1 VTAHLPILIVVCPMI
16 AALVVPL
23 VGRVSARLAHG
34 ITVVAP
40 AVALVCAVMALRV
53 ALDSGPWHYYLG
65 GWAPPWGIEYVV
77 DPLGGGM
84 AVLVALLATL
94 VAIYAGPHLRA
105 LSPRRAAVF
114 NSLFLLLTSG
124 LLGITLTG
132 DLFNLYV
139 FFEISSLAAYAL
151 LASGGERA
159 IVATFR
165 YLLIGT
171 IAASFYL
178 LGIGYL
184 YALTGTVNMAD
195 LAMRLPQAGGGSA
208 MTVGVVLIVVGLAI
222 KMAVFPLH
230 GWMPDAYT
238 YAPPPVTMFIAA
250 VMSKVSA
257 YALLRVL
264 FFVLPRTGA
273 VETALSVLSWVAAG
287 GVLAGS
293 VLALAQTD
301 VRRMLAYSS
310 VGQMGYVVLGLS
322 IGNAAA
328 LTGALLHIMGHAVA
342 KASLF
347 GAVASLP
354 RDTVQADIAGFAGAS
369 RRAPLT
375 MAAFTLAALSLVG
388 MPPTAGFFS
397 KWYLLRG
404 AIEADAWLFAAVLLV
419 SSLLSAV
426 YFFRVIERIYFAPDP
441 AAAEPDRSRRHPE
454 VSLRLL
460 GPVITLSAAVLL
472 IGLFNGWFVTTVIRH
487 ALPEL

>member
-1 VTAHLPILIVVCPMI
+1 MV
-16 AALVVPL
+16 AAMVVPL
-23 VGRVSARLAHG
+23 VGRVSARLARD

-40 AVALVCAVMALRV
+40 AVALGCAVMALRV
-53 ALDSGPWHYYLG
+53 ALDSGPWHYHLG

-94 VAIYAGPHLRA
+94 VAIYSGPYLRA

-139 FFEISSLAAYAL
+139 FLEISSLAAYGL

-159 IVATFR
+159 VVATFR

-178 LGIGYL
+178 LGLGYL

-195 LAMRLPQAGGGSA
+195 LAMRLPAAGGGSA

-264 FFVLPRTGA
+264 FFVLPPTGA

-322 IGNAAA
+322 LGNAAA
-328 LTGALLHIMGHAVA
+328 LTGALLHITGHAVA
-342 KASLF
+342 KACLF
-347 GAVASLP
+347 GAVGSLP
-354 RDTVQADIAGFAGAS
+354 RETAQADIAGFAGAS

-388 MPPTAGFFS
+388 IPPTAGFFS
-397 KWYLLRG
+397 KWYLLQG
-404 AIEADAWLFAAVLLV
+404 ALEADAWPFAAVLLV

-426 YFFRVIERIYFAPDP
+426 YFFRIIERIYFAAGP
-441 AAAEPDRSRRHPE
+441 APAESDRSRRRPE
-454 VSLRLL
+454 MSLRSL
-460 GPVITLSAAVLL
+460 GPVLTLGAVVLL
-472 IGLFNGWFVTTVIRH
+472 IGLFNGRLVTAVIRH

>member
-1 VTAHLPILIVVCPMI
+1 MI
-16 AALVVPL
+16 AALLVPL
-23 VGRVSARLAHG
+23 VGRVSAGLARG
-34 ITVVAP
+34 ITVLAP
-40 AVALVCAVMALRV
+40 AVALVCAGQALRIT
-53 ALDSGPWHYYLG
+53 LDTGPWHYALG

-94 VAIYAGPHLRA
+94 VAVYAGPHLRTV
-105 LSPRRAAVF
+105 SRRQGTIF
-114 NSLFLLLTSG
+114 DSLFLLLTSG

-139 FFEISSLAAYAL
+139 FLEISSLSAYAL

-159 IVATFR
+159 VVATFR

-178 LGIGYL
+178 LGLGYL

-195 LAMRLPQAGGGSA
+195 LATRLPAVGGGAA

-222 KMAVFPLH
+222 KMAMFPLH

-257 YALLRVL
+257 YALLRIL
-264 FFVLPRTGA
+264 FFVLPPTGA
-273 VETALSVLSWVAAG
+273 VQTALSVMSWVAAG

-322 IGNAAA
+322 LGNAAA
-328 LTGALLHIMGHAVA
+328 LTGALLHITGHAIA
-342 KASLF
+342 KGCLF
-347 GAVASLP
+347 GAVGSLP
-354 RDTVQADIAGFAGAS
+354 RDTAPASIAGFAGAS

-375 MAAFTLAALSLVG
+375 MAAFTVAALSLVG

-397 KWYLLRG
+397 KWYLVQG
-404 AIEADAWLFAAVLLV
+404 ALEADAWWFAVVLLV

-426 YFFRVIERIYFAPDP
+426 YFFRVIEQIYFAPSR
-441 AAAEPDRSRRHPE
+441 ATEPEGSTRRQE
-454 VSLRLL
+454 MSLRSL
-460 GPVITLSAAVLL
+460 GPVAALGAGVLL
-472 IGLFNGWFVTTVIRH
+472 IGLFNGRLVSELIRH

>member
-1 VTAHLPILIVVCPMI
+1 MSAHLPILIVVCPMV
-16 AALVVPL
+16 AALIAPL
-23 VGRVSARLAHG
+23 VGRVSARLARG
-34 ITVVAP
+34 LTVAAP
-40 AVALVCAVMALRV
+40 AVALGCAVMALRT
-53 ALDSGPWHYYLG
+53 ALDSGPWHYHLG

-94 VAIYAGPHLRA
+94 VAIYAGSYVRS
-105 LSPRRAAVF
+105 LSPRRTTVF

-139 FFEISSLAAYAL
+139 FLEISSLSAYGL

-159 IVATFR
+159 VVATFR

-178 LGIGYL
+178 MGLGYL
-184 YALTGTVNMAD
+184 YALTGTVNIAD
-195 LAMRLPQAGGGSA
+195 LAMLLPAAGSGSA
-208 MTVGVVLIVVGLAI
+208 MTVGMVLIVVGLAI

-230 GWMPDAYT
+230 GWMPDAYS

-257 YALLRVL
+257 YALIRVL
-264 FFVLPRTGA
+264 FFVLPRTDA
-273 VETALSVLSWVAAG
+273 VTTSLSILSWVAAG

-328 LTGALLHIMGHAVA
+328 LTGALLHITAHAVA
-342 KASLF
+342 KACLF
-347 GAVASLP
+347 GAVGSLS
-354 RDTVQADIAGFAGAS
+354 RETAVADVAGFAGAS
-369 RRAPLT
+369 RRAPLA
-375 MAAFTLAALSLVG
+375 MAAFTVAALSLVG
-388 MPPTAGFFS
+388 IPPTAGFFS
-397 KWYLLRG
+397 KWFLLRG
-404 AIEADAWLFAAVLLV
+404 ALEADAWLFAVVLLV

-426 YFFRVIERIYFAPDP
+426 YFFRIIEQIYFVDP
-441 AAAEPDRSRRHPE
+441 GAAEAERSPRRPA
-454 VSLRLL
+454 LGLL
-460 GPVITLSAAVLL
+460 GPVITLGAAVLL
-472 IGLFNGWFVTTVIRH
+472 VGLFNGRLVTTVIRH
-487 ALPEL
+487 ALPEF

>member
-1 VTAHLPILIVVCPMI
+1 MSAHLPILIVVCPMA

-23 VGRVSARLAHG
+23 VGRVSARLARG
-34 ITVVAP
+34 LTVAAP
-40 AVALVCAVMALRV
+40 AVALGCAVMALRV
-53 ALDSGPWHYYLG
+53 VLDSGPWHYHLG

-77 DPLGGGM
+77 DTLGGGM
-84 AVLVALLATL
+84 AVLVALMATL
-94 VAIYAGPHLRA
+94 VAIYSGSYMRA
-105 LSPRRAAVF
+105 LSPRRTAVF
-114 NSLFLLLTSG
+114 SSLFLLLTSG

-139 FFEISSLAAYAL
+139 FLEISSLAGYGL

-159 IVATFR
+159 VVATFR

-178 LGIGYL
+178 LGLGYL

-195 LAMRLPQAGGGSA
+195 LAMRLPAAGDGGA
-208 MTVGVVLIVVGLAI
+208 MTVGVVLIVVGLAT

-264 FFVLPRTGA
+264 FFVLPPTA
-273 VETALSVLSWVAAG
+273 VVETALSMLSWVAAA

-322 IGNAAA
+322 LGNAAA

-342 KASLF
+342 KACLF
-347 GAVASLP
+347 GAVGSLS
-354 RDTVQADIAGFAGAS
+354 RETAAADVAGFAGAS

-375 MAAFTLAALSLVG
+375 MAAFTVAALSLVG
-388 MPPTAGFFS
+388 LPPTAGFFS
-397 KWYLLRG
+397 KWYLVSG
-404 AIEADAWLFAAVLLV
+404 ALEADAWLFAAVLLV

-426 YFFRVIERIYFAPDP
+426 YFFRIIEQIYFRGP
-441 AAAEPDRSRRHPE
+441 AAAEADRSPARPE
-454 VSLRLL
+454 VSLRVL
-460 GPVITLSAAVLL
+460 GPLITLGATVLL
-472 IGLFNGWFVTTVIRH
+472 IGLFNGRLVSAVIRH

>member
-1 VTAHLPILIVVCPMI
+1 MI

-460 GPVITLSAAVLL
+460 GPVITLSAAVLP

>member
-1 VTAHLPILIVVCPMI
+1 MI

-139 FFEISSLAAYAL
+139 FVEISSLAAYAL

-397 KWYLLRG
+397 KWYLLQG

-426 YFFRVIERIYFAPDP
+426 YFFRVIEQIYFAPDP
-441 AAAEPDRSRRHPE
+441 AAAEPDRSRCHPE

-460 GPVITLSAAVLL
+460 GPVITLSAAVLP

>member
-1 VTAHLPILIVVCPMI
+1 MSAHLPILIVICPMV

-23 VGRVSARLAHG
+23 VGRVSAGLARG
-34 ITVVAP
+34 ITVAAP
-40 AVALVCAVMALRV
+40 AVALGSAVMALRV
-53 ALDSGPWHYYLG
+53 ALDSGPWHYHLG

-94 VAIYAGPHLRA
+94 VAIYAGPYLRA

-139 FFEISSLAAYAL
+139 FLEISSLAAYGL

-159 IVATFR
+159 VVATFR

-195 LAMRLPQAGGGSA
+195 LAMRLPAAGSGSA

-264 FFVLPRTGA
+264 FFVLPPTGA

-322 IGNAAA
+322 LGNAAA
-328 LTGALLHIMGHAVA
+328 LTGALLHITGHAVA
-342 KASLF
+342 KACLF
-347 GAVASLP
+347 GAVGSLP
-354 RDTVQADIAGFAGAS
+354 RETAQADVAGFAGAS

-404 AIEADAWLFAAVLLV
+404 ALEADAWLFAAVLLV

-426 YFFRVIERIYFAPDP
+426 YFFRVIERIYFAAGP
-441 AAAEPDRSRRHPE
+441 AAAAPDRSLPRPG

-460 GPVITLSAAVLL
+460 GPVITLAAAVLL
-472 IGLFNGWFVTTVIRH
+472 IGLFNGRLVTAVIRH

>member
-1 VTAHLPILIVVCPMI
+1 MV

-23 VGRVSARLAHG
+23 VGRVSARLARG
-34 ITVVAP
+34 LTVAAP
-40 AVALVCAVMALRV
+40 AVALACAVMALRT
-53 ALDSGPWHYYLG
+53 ALDSGAWHYHLG
-65 GWAPPWGIEYVV
+65 GWAPPWGIEYVI

-94 VAIYAGPHLRA
+94 VAIYAGSYVRA
-105 LSPRRAAVF
+105 LSPRRTAVF

-139 FFEISSLAAYAL
+139 FLEISSLAAYGL

-159 IVATFR
+159 VVATFR

-178 LGIGYL
+178 LGLGFL

-195 LAMRLPQAGGGSA
+195 LAMRLPSAGGGGA
-208 MTVGVVLIVVGLAI
+208 MTVGVVLIVVGLAT

-238 YAPPPVTMFIAA
+238 YAPPPVTMFIAS

-264 FFVLPRTGA
+264 FFVLPPIAA
-273 VETALSVLSWVAAG
+273 VETALSMLSWVAAG

-310 VGQMGYVVLGLS
+310 VGQMGYVVLGLAL
-322 IGNAAA
+322 GNAAA
-328 LTGALLHIMGHAVA
+328 LTGALLHITGHAVA
-342 KASLF
+342 KACLF
-347 GAVASLP
+347 GAVGSLS
-354 RDTVQADIAGFAGAS
+354 RETAAADVAGFAGAS

-375 MAAFTLAALSLVG
+375 MAAFTVAAMSLVG
-388 MPPTAGFFS
+388 LPPTAGFFS
-397 KWYLLRG
+397 KWYLVSG
-404 AIEADAWLFAAVLLV
+404 ALEADAWLFAVVLLV

-426 YFFRVIERIYFAPDP
+426 YFFRIIERSYLAGPS
-441 AAAEPDRSRRHPE
+441 AADADSSSRRSE
-454 VSLRLL
+454 VSLRVL
-460 GPVITLSAAVLL
+460 GPVITLGAAVLL
-472 IGLFNGWFVTTVIRH
+472 IGLFNGHLVSEVIRH

>member
-1 VTAHLPILIVVCPMI
+1 M
-16 AALVVPL
+16 
-23 VGRVSARLAHG
+23 
-34 ITVVAP
+34 AP
-40 AVALVCAVMALRV
+40 AVALLCAVQALRV
-53 ALDSGPWHYYLG
+53 VLDRGPWHYYLG

-105 LSPRRAAVF
+105 FSLRRTAVF
-114 NSLFLLLTSG
+114 DSLFLLLTSG

-139 FFEISSLAAYAL
+139 FLEISSLAAYAL
-151 LASGGERA
+151 LESGGGRA
-159 IVATFR
+159 VAATFR

-178 LGIGYL
+178 LGLGYL
-184 YALTGTVNMAD
+184 YAVTGTLNMAD
-195 LAMRLPQAGGGSA
+195 LAMRLPEVGGGSA
-208 MTVGVVLIVVGLAI
+208 VTVGVMLIVVGLAI

-230 GWMPDAYT
+230 GWLPDAYT

-257 YALLRVL
+257 YALLRLL
-264 FFVLPRTGA
+264 FFVLPPTGS
-273 VETALSVLSWVAAG
+273 VETALAVLSWVAAAG
-287 GVLAGS
+287 ILAGS
-293 VLALAQTD
+293 ILALAQTD

-310 VGQMGYVVLGLS
+310 VGQMGYVLLGLS
-322 IGNAAA
+322 LGNAAA
-328 LTGALLHIMGHAVA
+328 LTGALLHVMGHAVA
-342 KASLF
+342 KACLF
-347 GAVASLP
+347 GAVGSLP
-354 RDTVQADIAGFAGAS
+354 RQTVRAEIAGFAGAS

-404 AIEADAWLFAAVLLV
+404 TLEADAWLFAAVLLI
-419 SSLLSAV
+419 SSLLSAI
-426 YFFRVIERIYFAPDP
+426 YFFRIIERIYFGPSP
-441 AAAEPDRSRRHPE
+441 AAADPDRVLRRSEPQLQ
-454 VSLRLL
+454 SLC
-460 GPVITLSAAVLL
+460 PVITLGAAALL
-472 IGLFNGWFVTTVIRH
+472 IGLCNGWLVTAVIRH
-487 ALPEL
+487 ALPVL

>member
-1 VTAHLPILIVVCPMI
+1 MSAHLPILIVICPI
-16 AALVVPL
+16 VAALLVPL
-23 VGRVSARLAHG
+23 VSRFSGRLARG
-34 ITVVAP
+34 ITVAAP
-40 AVALVCAVMALRV
+40 AVALGCAVQALRV
-53 ALDSGPWHYYLG
+53 ALASGPWHYSLG

-84 AVLVALLATL
+84 AVLVALLSTL
-94 VAIYAGPHLRA
+94 VALYAGPYLRD
-105 LSPRRAAVF
+105 LSPRRTAVF
-114 NSLFLLLTSG
+114 DSLFLLLTSG

-159 IVATFR
+159 VMATFR
-165 YLLIGT
+165 YLLLGT

-178 LGIGYL
+178 LGLGYL

-195 LAMRLPQAGGGSA
+195 LAMRLPDVGGGSA
-208 MTVGVVLIVVGLAI
+208 FTVGVVLIVVGLAI

-264 FFVLPRTGA
+264 FFVLPPTGA

-287 GVLAGS
+287 GVLAAS

-322 IGNAAA
+322 LGNAAA
-328 LTGALLHIMGHAVA
+328 ITGALLHVMGHAVA
-342 KASLF
+342 KACLF
-347 GAVASLP
+347 GAVGSLP
-354 RDTVQADIAGFAGAS
+354 RETAQADIAGFAGAS

-375 MAAFTLAALSLVG
+375 MAAFTVAALSLVG

-404 AIEADAWLFAAVLLV
+404 AFEADAWLFAAVLML
-419 SSLLSAV
+419 SSLLSAL
-426 YFFRVIERIYFAPDP
+426 YFFRILEQIYFVERPVVEP
-441 AAAEPDRSRRHPE
+441 ARTPQRST
-454 VSLRLL
+454 VSLASLVPVVTL
-460 GPVITLSAAVLL
+460 GAAVLL
-472 IGLFNGWFVTTVIRH
+472 IGLFNGWLVTAVIRH

>member
-1 VTAHLPILIVVCPMI
+1 MI

-328 LTGALLHIMGHAVA
+328 LTGALLHMMGHAVA

>member
-1 VTAHLPILIVVCPMI
+1 MSEHLPILIVVCPMA

-23 VGRVSARLAHG
+23 VARVSARLARG
-34 ITVVAP
+34 LAIAAP
-40 AVALVCAVMALRV
+40 IGALGCAVGALRV
-53 ALDSGPWHYYLG
+53 ALDRGPWHYHLG

-94 VAIYAGPHLRA
+94 VSIYAGPHLRA
-105 LSPRRAAVF
+105 RSSRQTPVF
-114 NSLFLLLTSG
+114 DSLFLLLTSG

-139 FFEISSLAAYAL
+139 FLEISSLAAYGL

-159 IVATFR
+159 VVASFR
-165 YLLIGT
+165 YLVIGT

-178 LGIGYL
+178 LGLGYL
-184 YALTGTVNMAD
+184 YALTGTLNMAD
-195 LAMRLPQAGGGSA
+195 LAIRLPEAGGGSA
-208 MTVGVVLIVVGLAI
+208 ATVGVALIVVGLAI
-222 KMAVFPLH
+222 KMALFPLH

-257 YALLRVL
+257 YALLRLL
-264 FFVLPRTGA
+264 FFVLPPTGA
-273 VETALSVLSWVAAG
+273 VETARAVLGWVAAG
-287 GVLAGS
+287 GVLAAS

-310 VGQMGYVVLGLS
+310 VGQMGYVVLGLAL
-322 IGNAAA
+322 GNAAA
-328 LTGALLHIMGHAVA
+328 LTGALLHVIGHSVA
-342 KASLF
+342 KGCLF
-347 GAVASLP
+347 GAVGSLP
-354 RDTVQADIAGFAGAS
+354 RHTARADIASFAGAS

-375 MAAFTLAALSLVG
+375 MAAFTVAALSLVG

-404 AIEADAWLFAAVLLV
+404 AIEADAWPFVAVLLV
-419 SSLLSAV
+419 SSLLSAI
-426 YFFRVIERIYFAPDP
+426 YFFRIIERIYFAESEAP
-441 AAAEPDRSRRHPE
+441 ADPDRSPGRLELP
-454 VSLRLL
+454 LQLL
-460 GPVITLSAAVLL
+460 GPVVTLGAAVLL
-472 IGLFNGWFVTTVIRH
+472 VGLVNARLVIAVIRH

>member
-1 VTAHLPILIVVCPMI
+1 VSAHLPILIVVCPMI

-34 ITVVAP
+34 ITVVAS

>member
-1 VTAHLPILIVVCPMI
+1 MI

-139 FFEISSLAAYAL
+139 FVEISSLAAYAL

-397 KWYLLRG
+397 KWYLLQG

-426 YFFRVIERIYFAPDP
+426 YFFRVIEQIYFAPDP
-441 AAAEPDRSRRHPE
+441 AAAEPDRSRCHPE

>member
-1 VTAHLPILIVVCPMI
+1 MV

-34 ITVVAP
+34 ILVAAP
-40 AVALVCAVMALRV
+40 AVALVCAVLALRV
-53 ALDSGPWHYYLG
+53 VLDSGPWHYHLG

-84 AVLVALLATL
+84 AVLVAVLATL
-94 VAIYAGPHLRA
+94 VAIYAGPYLGA

-139 FFEISSLAAYAL
+139 FLEISSLAAYGL

-159 IVATFR
+159 VVATFR

-178 LGIGYL
+178 LGLGYL

-195 LAMRLPQAGGGSA
+195 LAMRLPAAGGGSA

-238 YAPPPVTMFIAA
+238 YAPPPVTMFVAA
-250 VMSKVSA
+250 VMSKVTA

-264 FFVLPRTGA
+264 FFVLPPTGA

-310 VGQMGYVVLGLS
+310 VGQMGYIVLGLS
-322 IGNAAA
+322 LGNAAA
-328 LTGALLHIMGHAVA
+328 LTGALLHITGHAVA
-342 KASLF
+342 KACLF
-347 GAVASLP
+347 GAVGSLP
-354 RDTVQADIAGFAGAS
+354 RETVQADIGGFAGAS

-375 MAAFTLAALSLVG
+375 MAVFTLAALSLVG

-397 KWYLLRG
+397 KWYLLQG
-404 AIEADAWLFAAVLLV
+404 ALEAEAWLFAAVLLV

-426 YFFRVIERIYFAPDP
+426 YFFRIIERIYFATGP
-441 AAAEPDRSRRHPE
+441 AAAGSDRSLRRPE

-460 GPVITLSAAVLL
+460 SPVVTLGAAVLL
-472 IGLFNGWFVTTVIRH
+472 IGLFNGWLVTAVIRH
-487 ALPEL
+487 ALPQL

>member
-1 VTAHLPILIVVCPMI
+1 MI

-23 VGRVSARLAHG
+23 VGWVSARLAHG

>member
-1 VTAHLPILIVVCPMI
+1 MV
-16 AALVVPL
+16 AALLVPL
-23 VGRVSARLAHG
+23 VGRFSGRLARG
-34 ITVVAP
+34 LTVAAP
-40 AVALVCAVMALRV
+40 AVALVCAVQALRV
-53 ALDSGPWHYYLG
+53 ALASGPWHYALG

-84 AVLVALLATL
+84 AVLVALLSTL
-94 VAIYAGPHLRA
+94 VALYAGPYLRD
-105 LSPRRAAVF
+105 LSPRRTAIF
-114 NSLFLLLTSG
+114 DSLFLLLTSG

-159 IVATFR
+159 VMATFR
-165 YLLIGT
+165 YLLLGT

-195 LAMRLPQAGGGSA
+195 LAMRLPDVGGGSA
-208 MTVGVVLIVVGLAI
+208 FTVGVVLIVVGLAI

-257 YALLRVL
+257 YALLRIL
-264 FFVLPRTGA
+264 FFVLPPTGA

-287 GVLAGS
+287 GVLAAS

-322 IGNAAA
+322 LGNAAA
-328 LTGALLHIMGHAVA
+328 ITGALLHVMGHAVA
-342 KASLF
+342 KACLF
-347 GAVASLP
+347 GAVGSLP
-354 RDTVQADIAGFAGAS
+354 RETAQADIAGFAGAS
-369 RRAPLT
+369 RRAPLA
-375 MAAFTLAALSLVG
+375 MAAFTVAALSLVG

-404 AIEADAWLFAAVLLV
+404 AFEADAWFFAAVLLL
-419 SSLLSAV
+419 SSLLSAL
-426 YFFRVIERIYFAPDP
+426 YFFRILEQIYFVERPVAAPAQTP
-441 AAAEPDRSRRHPE
+441 PRST
-454 VSLRLL
+454 VSLASLVPVVTL
-460 GPVITLSAAVLL
+460 GAAVLL
-472 IGLFNGWFVTTVIRH
+472 IGLFNGWLVTAVIRH
-487 ALPEL
+487 AVPDL